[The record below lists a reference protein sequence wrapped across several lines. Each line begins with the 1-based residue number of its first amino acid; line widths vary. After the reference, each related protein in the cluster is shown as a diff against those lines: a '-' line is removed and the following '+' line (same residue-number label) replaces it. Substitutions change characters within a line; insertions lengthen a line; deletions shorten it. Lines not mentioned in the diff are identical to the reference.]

1 MRGGESGGLAANE
14 DYSIPSIE
22 RAVDGRRDCA
32 QRPGRGAGRHGT
44 DPSTSLR
51 SAQDDGGEG
60 SLRGGELGGLAANE
74 DYSIPSIERAVD
86 GRRDCA
92 QRPGRGAGRHG
103 TDPSTSL
110 GSAQDD
116 GGEGSLR
123 GGELGGLAA
132 NERLFDPKHRAGGG
146 RQARLRATA
155 RPGGE

>member
-1 MRGGESGGLAANE
+1 MKKTSKRTQLAAVDLRTTE
-14 DYSIPSIE
+14 L
-22 RAVDGRRDCA
+22 AVDGRRD
-32 QRPGRGAGRHGT
+32 
-44 DPSTSLR
+44 S
-51 SAQDDGGEG
+51 
-60 SLRGGELGGLAANE
+60 
-74 DYSIPSIERAVD
+74 
-86 GRRDCA
+86 A

-155 RPGGE
+155 RPGGRAGMELILRLRCAPLRMTGARGL